1 MNSTSRNAGVQLPG
15 TGRRAVAVFLGSGL
29 RISLWLRWFIV
40 IVWLAQL
47 HRHLDF
53 AQTGYL
59 AHILLGALLLA
70 VNTLVLYRVETRR
83 GVSWRWAM
91 ALSAMDVS
99 MLAGGLAIGFGSDD
113 AFFVLYYAA
122 LALFAAVCT
131 SFRVTLV
138 AATMVAAVYATL
150 HLAAEPLDALSFH
163 EGLVLLLGI
172 FAMYA
177 VVAAVSLVAG
187 FERGRSWFDRV
198 RRREAVVREEE
209 LQQERIELSQ
219 TIHNTIAQ
227 SAYLIGLGLETAI
240 ELADGGND
248 ETRDELT
255 DKLEATLVLSRST
268 MWELRHPIDIGAI
281 FEGRELSRVLSS
293 HASTFSTISSI
304 PTEMLQSGQEPFL
317 PTLTRRLLFSIA
329 HNAMTNALRHS
340 GAERIIIELEFVD
353 DAIRLSVSDDGVG
366 LPEDFEDRGYG
377 FGNMRA
383 DAERMGGWLET
394 GDNES
399 GQGTRVACVIPFDQ
413 KQQKQRGGT

>member
-15 TGRRAVAVFLGSGL
+15 TVGRAVAVFLGSGL

-47 HRHLDF
+47 HRHVDF
-53 AQTGYL
+53 AQQAYF
-59 AHILLGALLLA
+59 AHILFGALLLT
-70 VNTLVLYRVETRR
+70 VNTLVLYQVENRR

-91 ALSAMDVS
+91 ALSAMDVA
-99 MLAGGLAIGFGSDD
+99 MLAGGLAIGFGFEGAS
-113 AFFVLYYAA
+113 FVLYYAA
-122 LALFAAVCT
+122 LALFAVVCT

-138 AATMVAAVYATL
+138 AATVIAAVYATL
-150 HLAAEPLDALSFH
+150 DLAAEPLDTLSVR

-187 FERGRSWFDRV
+187 FERSRSWFDRV
-198 RRREAVVREEE
+198 RRRKAVVREEE

-240 ELADGGND
+240 ELADGRNG
-248 ETRDELT
+248 ETGDELT
-255 DKLEATLVLSRST
+255 AKLEATLALSRST

-281 FEGRELSRVLSS
+281 FEGRELSRVLRS
-293 HASTFSTISSI
+293 HASAFSTITSI
-304 PTEMLQSGQEPFL
+304 PTEMLQSGQEPHL

-340 GAERIIIELEFVD
+340 GAERITIELEFVD
-353 DAIRLSVSDDGVG
+353 DAIRLSVSDDGIG

-394 GDNES
+394 GVNES
-399 GQGTRVACVIPFDQ
+399 SQGTRVACVIPFDP
-413 KQQKQRGGT
+413 KQRGGT

>member
-138 AATMVAAVYATL
+138 AATVVAAVYATL
-150 HLAAEPLDALSFH
+150 HLAAEPLDTLSFH
-163 EGLVLLLGI
+163 GGLVLLLGI

-209 LQQERIELSQ
+209 LQQERIELS
-219 TIHNTIAQ
+219 
-227 SAYLIGLGLETAI
+227 
-240 ELADGGND
+240 
-248 ETRDELT
+248 
-255 DKLEATLVLSRST
+255 
-268 MWELRHPIDIGAI
+268 
-281 FEGRELSRVLSS
+281 
-293 HASTFSTISSI
+293 
-304 PTEMLQSGQEPFL
+304 
-317 PTLTRRLLFSIA
+317 
-329 HNAMTNALRHS
+329 
-340 GAERIIIELEFVD
+340 
-353 DAIRLSVSDDGVG
+353 
-366 LPEDFEDRGYG
+366 
-377 FGNMRA
+377 
-383 DAERMGGWLET
+383 
-394 GDNES
+394 
-399 GQGTRVACVIPFDQ
+399 
-413 KQQKQRGGT
+413 